1 VDSCEHTAQMIVVT
15 LAVVID
21 LFPRL
26 VVYIV
31 VVASQNLVEFRFE
44 HFVALL
50 HCVYWASEC

>member
-1 VDSCEHTAQMIVVT
+1 MIVVT